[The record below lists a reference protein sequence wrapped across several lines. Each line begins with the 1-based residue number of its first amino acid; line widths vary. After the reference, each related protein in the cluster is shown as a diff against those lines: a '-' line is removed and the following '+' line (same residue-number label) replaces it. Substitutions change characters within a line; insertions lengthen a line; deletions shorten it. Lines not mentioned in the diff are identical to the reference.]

1 LIRNLSAISLGFSG
15 FQSKAGEEVKTGIVF
30 SVLFA
35 TLGQGT
41 APAGVSAQDAP
52 KNVPPAN
59 QEPAKDVSARRRV
72 ELDELKQAAASYR
85 IAMDSDQRE
94 NAILV
99 PEPVLHWSNPLR
111 QTSNGAVFI
120 WVADGRPEVVASLY
134 RYTFGGKMIEDHEF
148 QSLATI
154 GLTATRNG
162 QTVWAPRIAGVSLIP
177 IPGAAR
183 PAPTSAERLR
193 QMQALAREFHAFF
206 DTADN
211 KSELRLLPKPLYRYE
226 TKNPSLRDG
235 ALFAFVVTTDPE
247 VLLTIEARPIGGE
260 LVWHYGFARM
270 SMVNLRA
277 QHKGQTVW
285 NADWVYDLE
294 APNKPYVTLRAPD
307 RIR

>member
-1 LIRNLSAISLGFSG
+1 MESD
-15 FQSKAGEEVKTGIVF
+15 Q
-30 SVLFA
+30 
-35 TLGQGT
+35 
-41 APAGVSAQDAP
+41 P
-52 KNVPPAN
+52 KNGV
-59 QEPAKDVSARRRV
+59 
-72 ELDELKQAAASYR
+72 
-85 IAMDSDQRE
+85 
-94 NAILV
+94 LV
-99 PEPVLHWSNPLR
+99 PEPVLHWNNPLR
-111 QTSNGAVFI
+111 QTSNGAVFL
-120 WVADGRPEVVASLY
+120 WVVDGRPEVAASLY
-134 RYTFGGKMIEDHEF
+134 RYTYGGKMIEDHEF

-162 QTVWAPRIAGVSLIP
+162 QTVWAPRTGGVNLIP

-183 PAPTSAERLR
+183 PAATPAERLR

-226 TKNPSLRDG
+226 TKDPSVRDG
-235 ALFAFVVTTDPE
+235 AVFAFVVTTDPE
-247 VLLTIEARPIGGE
+247 VLLAIEARPSGGD

-285 NADWVYDLE
+285 SADWVYDLE

>member
-15 FQSKAGEEVKTGIVF
+15 FQSKAGDQVKTGLVY
-30 SVLFA
+30 SVLIA

-41 APAGVSAQDAP
+41 APAGVSVQDAP
-52 KNVPPAN
+52 KNAPPAN
-59 QEPAKDVSARRRV
+59 EEAAKDVAALRV
-72 ELDELKQAAASYR
+72 ELDELKQAAAAYR
-85 IAMDSDQRE
+85 IAMDSDKPKT
-94 NAILV
+94 AVLV

-134 RYTFGGKMIEDHEF
+134 RYILGGKLIEDHEF

-162 QTVWAPRIAGVSLIP
+162 QTVWAPPNAGVSLIP
-177 IPGAAR
+177 IPGATR
-183 PAPTSAERLR
+183 PAATSTERLR
-193 QMQALAREFHAFF
+193 HMQALAREFHAFF

-307 RIR
+307 RIH